1 MSTSCRTRHPPTSR
15 ALIHPLASWIDREP
29 PYAAATGLTPF
40 TGRLHDHASP
50 VVDAFDGIVSNPP
63 TSTTDMEKP

>member
-1 MSTSCRTRHPPTSR
+1 MPP
-15 ALIHPLASWIDREP
+15 
-29 PYAAATGLTPF
+29 ATGLTPL

-50 VVDAFDGIVSNPP
+50 VVDAFDGIVSNP